1 MKNSEKIL
9 IIIILSLFLGVLI
22 FGHYFT
28 TPLLISTSILSIYYI
43 FGGFY
48 FLNYQN
54 ENDKLKILAGIIIG
68 SALGV
73 FTFTLWLPVSIFRKI
88 LVSINIIFSIILIG
102 IWIKNKN
109 NFNKELKYFFFR
121 SIAIALITSF
131 FSFSSVHFNTYRDFL
146 LRMLKPDS
154 SLSSNLLMF
163 EKIDEYKKFINL
175 KEYDQAIKKAKEAIV
190 YGKKWRNYDT
200 LYYQDFSG
208 TYEFLSDAYIDYG
221 DDFYNR
227 NDFKNAL
234 NNYIKADSILTHKEH
249 KPKYVKSTESDIY
262 WNRYNLLLTY
272 NKLSDYDNYDTE
284 LDYLVDNYLKV
295 KDTFDIDYH
304 YILENAS
311 SNYYTRSYYSD
322 AIDLNKASL
331 IILNQD
337 SVNNINSFKSTYV
350 RLIKNYLIT
359 DSTETAKAYLKK
371 YREITSNNDCR
382 YLFYKTGILQKE
394 NIKEALDV
402 AKKTCNCFEQENK
415 PTSLFFSNL
424 LLLKLELENSNYK
437 NFEKQIKTTQDL
449 ISQID
454 NKNYN
459 QSFIDEL
466 LAYYNF
472 TKGNYI
478 GSKKYYVKALN
489 NPKNFEEVQKNS
501 IELKIAQINDELDIK
516 YDRNSLNLKIIN
528 FLSEYEINYPST
540 TTFHNDL
547 GNINTG
553 FNKKLSDSIFK
564 VTIECHKNSGISK
577 SSKIGIA
584 YNGLATNQFHRKKYK
599 KADSLYT
606 IAIKKLDDF
615 YGKQNNVNQLIC
627 YSNIIELK
635 LKQKKYDQALDFL
648 KKAQLT
654 KTSCFNKEVT
664 IYDAY
669 LLNLEADLIKE
680 HKKDIFL
687 STEKYNQALEI
698 AKNYFDDNHRFI
710 RVLKKKAENNALQ
723 QRI

>member
-1 MKNSEKIL
+1 MKKSEKI
-9 IIIILSLFLGVLI
+9 IIIVILLLFIGVLI
-22 FGHYFT
+22 FGHHFT
-28 TPLLISTSILSIYYI
+28 TPLLISTSILSICYI
-43 FGGFY
+43 VGGFY
-48 FLNYQN
+48 FLSYK
-54 ENDKLKILAGIIIG
+54 NDKAKLKILAGIIIG

-102 IWIKNKN
+102 LWIFHKN
-109 NFNKELKYFFFR
+109 NFNKELKYIFFR
-121 SIAIALITSF
+121 SIAIAVVTSF
-131 FSFSSVHFNTYRDFL
+131 FSFSSVHFKTYRDFL

-154 SLSSNLLMF
+154 SLSNNLLMF
-163 EKIDEYKKFINL
+163 EKIDEYKKFMNL
-175 KEYDQAIKKAKEAIV
+175 KEYDQAINKAKEAIV

-234 NNYIKADSILTHKEH
+234 NYYIKADSILTHKEH

-272 NKLSDYDNYDTE
+272 NKLSDYDNYDSE

-295 KDTFDIDYH
+295 KDTFDIDYY

-322 AIDLNKASL
+322 AIELNKASL
-331 IILNQD
+331 FILNQD

-359 DSTETAKAYLKK
+359 DSTETAKTYLKK
-371 YREITSNNDCR
+371 YGKITSNNDCQ
-382 YLFYKTGILQKE
+382 YLFYKTRTLQKE
-394 NIKEALDV
+394 NIKEALEV
-402 AKKTCNCFEQENK
+402 ARKTCKCFEQENK
-415 PTSLFFSNL
+415 PSILFFSNL
-424 LLLKLELENSNYK
+424 LLLKLELENSNYQ
-437 NFEKQIKTTQDL
+437 NFEKQIKITQDL
-449 ISQID
+449 ISQTD
-454 NKNYN
+454 DKSYN

-466 LAYYNF
+466 LGYYNF
-472 TKGNYI
+472 IKGNYI
-478 GSKKYYVKALN
+478 DSKKYYVKALN

-501 IELKIAQINDELDIK
+501 IELKIAQINDELDIN
-516 YDRNSLNLKIIN
+516 YDRNNLNLKIIN
-528 FLSEYEINYPST
+528 FLSEYESIYPSLM
-540 TTFHNDL
+540 TFHNDL
-547 GNINTG
+547 GNINVGINT
-553 FNKKLSDSIFK
+553 KLSDSIFK
-564 VTIECHKNSGISK
+564 VTIECHKNFGISK
-577 SSKIGIA
+577 SSKLGIA
-584 YNGLATNQFHRKKYK
+584 YNGLATNQFHLNRYI

-606 IAIKKLDDF
+606 IAIKKLNEF
-615 YGKQNNVNQLIC
+615 YGKQQNVNQLIC

-635 LKQKKYDQALDFL
+635 LNQKKYDQALDFL
-648 KKAQLT
+648 EKARLT
-654 KTSCFNKEVT
+654 KINCFNKEVT

-669 LLNLEADLIKE
+669 LLNLEGDIINGN
-680 HKKDIFL
+680 KKDKSL
-687 STEKYNQALEI
+687 STEKYNQALDI

-710 RVLKKKAENNALQ
+710 KKLKSKIE
-723 QRI
+723 